1 MKLGMTEETRQKE
14 EARLLE
20 SIRASLPQLDE
31 LLAEVNDR
39 WCYEDGV
46 YRFYHE
52 SMKVFYL
59 QETTLKIVAAMQALA
74 PHLELNKYFLQIV
87 KEGTGREFT
96 RESNYH
102 WLEEAAPIVE
112 AFLHA
117 RYFLEMACLHGR
129 RLTEPPTSLP
139 SGYAAVLYLYH
150 IR

>member
-1 MKLGMTEETRQKE
+1 VNEEARQKE

-20 SIRASLPQLDE
+20 SIRASLLQLDE

-46 YRFYHE
+46 YRFYHQ

-59 QETTLKIVAAMQALA
+59 QETAQRIVAAMQGLA
-74 PHLELNKYFLQIV
+74 PHIELNPWFLQIV

-96 RESNYH
+96 FKSNDH
-102 WLEEAAPIVE
+102 WLEETRPIVE

-139 SGYAAVLYLYH
+139 SGYAAVLYLYG